1 MVYRVFTI
9 VAMLAVLA
17 LVMCVGCDSND
28 DGESNNHIA
37 LIETDKG
44 TIKFELYEQ
53 RAPFTTANF
62 IKLAEDGFYQDMV
75 FHRVDDDFVIQTGDP
90 TGTGGGGSDEV
101 IWLEIRPDLL
111 HVDGA
116 VGMARSSDF
125 NSAASQFYICDG
137 AQEDLDGRYAVFGQV
152 TEGMDVVREIASVDT
167 DDNDRPLEDVT
178 MVQVI
183 IESA

>member
-1 MVYRVFTI
+1 MDRVI
-9 VAMLAVLA
+9 VVVGMIAVLG
-17 LVMCVGCDSND
+17 LVMCIGCDSD
-28 DGESNNHIA
+28 ESNNRIA
-37 LIETDKG
+37 AIETSEGK
-44 TIKFELYEQ
+44 IEFELYEQ

-75 FHRVDDDFVIQTGDP
+75 FHRVVDDFVIQTGDP

-125 NSAASQFYICDG
+125 NSATSQFYICDG

-152 TEGMDVVREIASVDT
+152 TEGMDVVREIASIAT

-178 MVQVI
+178 MVQVS